1 MPKPTPR
8 ETRLRDQS
16 TKAELA
22 KQVQEY
28 LVKWLEEYK
37 QEIYRKLEDPN
48 DRDTEWLKQ
57 QLLAANAF
65 AGQLRQDIVQGKIA
79 ERSE

>member
-1 MPKPTPR
+1 M
-8 ETRLRDQS
+8 
-16 TKAELA
+16 
-22 KQVQEY
+22 
-28 LVKWLEEYK
+28 
-37 QEIYRKLEDPN
+37 EDPN

-57 QLLAANAF
+57 KLLAANAF